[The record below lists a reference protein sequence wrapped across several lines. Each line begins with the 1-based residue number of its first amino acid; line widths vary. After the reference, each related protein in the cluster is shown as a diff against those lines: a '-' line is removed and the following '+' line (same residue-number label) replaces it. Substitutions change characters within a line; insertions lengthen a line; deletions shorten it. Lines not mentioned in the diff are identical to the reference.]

1 MCGIILMGC
10 ATLALGGY
18 NLGSLTPVNA
28 TFEEQRIL
36 IPQCA
41 REIGVPS
48 DSAFVVEETNV
59 AGGAD
64 LTVQAGLNVSQ
75 DMANK
80 VNACKNDKLLSLA
93 TGKIESIDAAAQFT
107 SVGYR
112 RPNSVMV
119 QQPSG
124 QFCPVGRAVM
134 FADSSYCLKN

>member
-1 MCGIILMGC
+1 MRGIILMGC
-10 ATLALGGY
+10 ATLALGGC
-18 NLGSLTPVNA
+18 NLGSLIPVTT

-36 IPQCA
+36 ISQCA

-48 DSAFVVEETNV
+48 DSAFVVQETSV
-59 AGGAD
+59 AGGVD
-64 LTVQAGLNVSQ
+64 LTVQAGPNVSQ

-93 TGKIESIDAAAQFT
+93 TGEIESVDAAAQFT
-107 SVGYR
+107 SVEYR

-124 QFCPVGRAVM
+124 QFCPVGGAVM
-134 FADSSYCLKN
+134 FAGASYCLKN